1 MYKRKKNEITADI
14 YKSTTAKSY
23 KKKTRKE
30 SKVFYTNDSDL
41 VPVWDRFIYSLA
53 GNHVSERRKKS

>member
-1 MYKRKKNEITADI
+1 MYKRKKMKLRQISMNQQRQKAI
-14 YKSTTAKSY
+14 

-53 GNHVSERRKKS
+53 GNHVGERRKKS